1 MTLSDPT
8 TFAAAFLA
16 VALVGL
22 SKGGLGGAF
31 AILGVPILSVFMP
44 PLQAAAVLLPIYLFM
59 DAVSLWLWRGQW
71 NMSLIRLMLPAGF
84 IGVGLGWATASVV
97 SDDMVRLIVGIIGMS
112 FVLRSLALRKSS
124 GTKVTAQRSYPAR
137 FWGIVSGFTS
147 FVAHAGGPPFQV
159 YTMPLRLDPKVY
171 TGTSVL
177 FFAALNAAKV
187 IPYFALGQFDI
198 GNLTLSLATVPV
210 AIVSTLLGAFAVRR
224 MRAEVFYPFMY
235 AMVLL
240 VSVKLIADGIPSG
253 FW

>member
-1 MTLSDPT
+1 MTLADPY
-8 TFAAAFLA
+8 TFAAALLA

-31 AILGVPILSVFMP
+31 GILGVPIMSVFMP
-44 PLQAAAVLLPIYLFM
+44 PLQAAALLLPIYLFM
-59 DAVSLWLWRGQW
+59 DAVSLWSWRGHW
-71 NMSLIRLMLPAGF
+71 DRGLIRLMLPAAFVG
-84 IGVGLGWATASVV
+84 IGLGWATASVV
-97 SDDMVRLIVGIIGMS
+97 SDDAVRLIVGIIGVS
-112 FVLRSLALRKSS
+112 FVLRGLALRKSR
-124 GTKVTAQRSYPAR
+124 GQQAAVQRPHLAR
-137 FWGIVSGFTS
+137 FWSVVAGFTS

-159 YTMPLRLDPKVY
+159 YTMPLRLDPKVF

-198 GNLTLSLATVPV
+198 GNLKLSLATVPV
-210 AIVSTLLGAFAVRR
+210 AIVSTLLGAFVVRR

-240 VSVKLIADGIPSG
+240 VSLKLIVDGFPLSL
-253 FW
+253 

>member
-1 MTLSDPT
+1 MTLADPT

-31 AILGVPILSVFMP
+31 AVLGVPILSVFMP

-59 DAVSLWLWRGQW
+59 DAVSLWLWRGHW
-71 NMSLIRLMLPAGF
+71 NKNLIRLMLPAGLV
-84 IGVGLGWATASVV
+84 GVGVGWATASVV
-97 SDDMVRLIVGIIGMS
+97 SDDMVRLIVGVIGMS
-112 FVLRSLALRKSS
+112 FALRSLTRRKMS
-124 GTKVTAQRSYPAR
+124 GGQVTGQRPYLAW
-137 FWGIVSGFTS
+137 FWSIVAGFTS

-159 YTMPLRLDPKVY
+159 YMMPLRLDPKVY

-177 FFAALNAAKV
+177 FFAGLNVAKV
-187 IPYFALGQFDI
+187 IPYFMLGQFDT

-210 AIVSTLLGAFAVRR
+210 AIIATLLGAFAVRR

-240 VSVKLIADGIPSG
+240 VSAKLIADGLSLQL
-253 FW
+253 W